1 MLSHITC
8 NFYPWNTVAHSAR
21 WSTRCLL
28 QKMEKQG
35 GIDGFLPLQVANI
48 FKQFKQK
55 MFSDCTLSSL
65 QKKINAGM
73 FWRDECCS
81 D

>member
-1 MLSHITC
+1 
-8 NFYPWNTVAHSAR
+8 
-21 WSTRCLL
+21 
-28 QKMEKQG
+28 MEKQG